1 MKTVSDLIR
10 DVVEDILQ
18 RRPGSTAISARNDAA
33 GKTGRPNYQRKKA
46 EERIAQLHRVG
57 VCDRVGPNAPHVT
70 AVSMATLSAEMR
82 RTCLTHECERA
93 PRVVARG
100 AEGAVR
106 RGEVIGRAGG
116 SAGIWWLDHP
126 DERALTERV
135 RQVWD
140 GGPMAVVVI
149 GKTGPHHALLLDELL
164 HVLDGT
170 VRVRI
175 GDKSPDG
182 SFLVGIGYSDE
193 ARIKGELKTLAN
205 RLGRAQYP
213 HKEVYLLEYPCAF
226 IQQVLGVG
234 STPALGILLDVPELD
249 GVLIGDW
256 IYQNVTDAAVNV
268 AVRDDW
274 LLLTGPV
281 EAVHQGLDTAKWYR
295 DRLRG

>member
-1 MKTVSDLIR
+1 MSDLIR

-18 RRPGSTAISARNDAA
+18 RRPTSTAISPRSNAA
-33 GKTGRPNYQRKKA
+33 GAMGRPNYQRKKA
-46 EERIAQLHRVG
+46 EERIAQLYGAG
-57 VCDRVGPNAPHVT
+57 VSDRVGPSVSKTT
-70 AVSMATLSAEMR
+70 ATSMTTLSAEMR
-82 RTCLTHECERA
+82 RTCLTHECDRA

-100 AEGAVR
+100 TEGAVR
-106 RGEVIGRAGG
+106 RGEVIGRIGG

-126 DERALTERV
+126 DERALTDRV

-140 GGPMAVVVI
+140 GEPMAVVAI
-149 GKTGPHHALLLDELL
+149 GKTGPHHVLLLDELL
-164 HVLDGT
+164 HALDGA

-175 GDKSPDG
+175 GDKGPDG
-182 SFLVGIGYSDE
+182 SLLIGIGYPDE
-193 ARIKGELKTLAN
+193 LRIKGELKTLVN

-213 HKEVYLLEYPCAF
+213 HKEVYLLEYPCTF
-226 IQQVLGVG
+226 IQQVLEVG

-256 IYQNVTDAAVNV
+256 IYQNVPDAAVNV
-268 AVRDDW
+268 TLRDDW

-281 EAVHQGLDTAKWYR
+281 EAVHQALDTAKWYR

>member
-1 MKTVSDLIR
+1 
-10 DVVEDILQ
+10 
-18 RRPGSTAISARNDAA
+18 
-33 GKTGRPNYQRKKA
+33 
-46 EERIAQLHRVG
+46 
-57 VCDRVGPNAPHVT
+57 
-70 AVSMATLSAEMR
+70 
-82 RTCLTHECERA
+82 
-93 PRVVARG
+93 
-100 AEGAVR
+100 
-106 RGEVIGRAGG
+106 
-116 SAGIWWLDHP
+116 
-126 DERALTERV
+126 
-135 RQVWD
+135 
-140 GGPMAVVVI
+140 MAVVVI